1 MRVKSWVEAEVGA
14 YAKSRRS
21 TGVIGR
27 DGSFREARAACS
39 TAATLDRELRMSPSS
54 IVAAITSHSFT
65 GRAAPTRRTRYVD
78 RRFAE
83 QLKRRWARGDRP
95 VTYTG
100 TVGHT
105 QQRGSRGAEDTRPG
119 SPGRSISINGPRA
132 AARDQECD
140 KGLPHTHMMIIA
152 RRAQPVPAMAS
163 ARRPAHRNPG
173 GFSLRNVALLGL
185 MLLATAPRIADG
197 AYLPAGDPL
206 PTLNNMHR
214 IALRLGSGRSYWL
227 RDTPSSKHEPFA
239 APQARTSSPARAQA

>member
-1 MRVKSWVEAEVGA
+1 MGA

-65 GRAAPTRRTRYVD
+65 GRAPTRRTRYVD

-140 KGLPHTHMMIIA
+140 KGLPHTHDNSA
-152 RRAQPVPAMAS
+152 AGPAS
-163 ARRPAHRNPG
+163 ACHGIGAEACASQSGRLLPAQRGAAGADAPRYSPSDRGRCVPPRRRPSPDPEQHAPDRPT
-173 GFSLRNVALLGL
+173 LRVRAF
-185 MLLATAPRIADG
+185 LLATRHPVV
-197 AYLPAGDPL
+197 
-206 PTLNNMHR
+206 
-214 IALRLGSGRSYWL
+214 
-227 RDTPSSKHEPFA
+227 
-239 APQARTSSPARAQA
+239 QARTLRRSPSPDVQPSARTSLNPLRDALHCS

>member
-1 MRVKSWVEAEVGA
+1 MGA

-65 GRAAPTRRTRYVD
+65 GRAPTRRTRYVD

>member
-1 MRVKSWVEAEVGA
+1 VKSWVEAEVGA

-65 GRAAPTRRTRYVD
+65 GRATRRTRYVD

>member
-1 MRVKSWVEAEVGA
+1 
-14 YAKSRRS
+14 
-21 TGVIGR
+21 
-27 DGSFREARAACS
+27 
-39 TAATLDRELRMSPSS
+39 
-54 IVAAITSHSFT
+54 
-65 GRAAPTRRTRYVD
+65 
-78 RRFAE
+78 
-83 QLKRRWARGDRP
+83 
-95 VTYTG
+95 
-100 TVGHT
+100 
-105 QQRGSRGAEDTRPG
+105 
-119 SPGRSISINGPRA
+119 
-132 AARDQECD
+132 
-140 KGLPHTHMMIIA
+140 MMIIA

>member
-1 MRVKSWVEAEVGA
+1 VGA

-65 GRAAPTRRTRYVD
+65 GRAPTRRTRYVD

>member
-1 MRVKSWVEAEVGA
+1 VKSWVEAEVGA

>member
-1 MRVKSWVEAEVGA
+1 MKSWVEAEVGA

>member
-1 MRVKSWVEAEVGA
+1 MGA